1 MNHRHD
7 DKRATTAETA
17 AMIRKELKATWP
29 DVAFSARS
37 REHSTVY
44 VSYTDGP
51 TEAAVSAL
59 LKKYEGGYFD
69 GMEDIYRH
77 TGPYLVDGVDYSV
90 KYVLVTRHHSDEA
103 WAAFREVYCAWRG
116 DLDGLPGYEVDTL
129 VGREIRQ
136 WDATKEPLPA
146 TADDLPGVKQYRQAT
161 VAQVA

>member
-1 MNHRHD
+1 MKPRYN

-17 AMIRKELKATWP
+17 AMIRKELTTTWP
-29 DVAFSARS
+29 GATFSVRS
-37 REHSTVY
+37 REHGTVY

-51 TEAAVSAL
+51 TEPAVSAL

-90 KYVLVTRHHSDEA
+90 KYVMVSRHHSTEA
-103 WAAFREVYCAWRG
+103 WAAFREVYCAWRN
-116 DLDGLPGYEVDTL
+116 DLAGLPDYEVATL
-129 VGREIRQ
+129 IGREIRQ

-146 TADDLPGVKQYRQAT
+146 SADDLPSVRQCRA
-161 VAQVA
+161 A